1 MSDDPGIMTRS
12 MEEPDIYACISAML
26 VQEHHYLCH
35 DYLNLSSRQPAH
47 HNMTYGRCDPI
58 DETCRSKMSEWCFH
72 VVDCTNLRRETVS
85 IAMGYLDRFLCST
98 SLRAEQARCDRK
110 EYQLAAM
117 TALYV
122 AVKIFEPLEMD
133 AGLVS
138 KLSRG
143 LHSAAE
149 ITRLEHEMLVALS
162 WRMNCPS
169 PYQICNFLLELL
181 PETAQDVKP
190 TLYDYCHFQTELATG
205 DYAYVPLRRS
215 VIAVASVLNALEG
228 IDQQDL
234 LIPDRM
240 TFINSISRA
249 VDYDICSPVVNAVR
263 MRLLES
269 FAKSSGFALPQ
280 AGLIPVIDSKPA
292 ECDTMFIGDET
303 CLNSGK
309 FDEFGESPV
318 CISREMAISLG
329 TDMHSSWDQ
338 EHNSM

>member
-1 MSDDPGIMTRS
+1 MSDDPVIMTRS
-12 MEEPDIYACISAML
+12 MDEPDIYACITAML

-47 HNMTYGRCDPI
+47 YNMTYGRCDPI

-85 IAMGYLDRFLCST
+85 IAMGYLDRFLCT
-98 SLRAEQARCDRK
+98 SSHRAEQARCDRK

-149 ITRLEHEMLVALS
+149 ITRLEHEMLVALN

-249 VDYDICSPVVNAVR
+249 VDFDICSPVVNAVR

-292 ECDTMFIGDET
+292 ECDAMFIGDET
-303 CLNSGK
+303 CLNCGK
-309 FDEFGESPV
+309 VDEFGESPV

-329 TDMHSSWDQ
+329 TDMHSSWDH
-338 EHNSM
+338 ERNSI

>member
-26 VQEHHYLCH
+26 VQEHYYLCH

-85 IAMGYLDRFLCST
+85 IAMGYLDRFLCTT
-98 SLRAEQARCDRK
+98 SLRAEHARCDRK

-263 MRLLES
+263 IRLLES